1 MARFI
6 TGVRLHDYGR
16 GPLSELFAKAAR
28 DGFQSVQLALPK
40 ASDKVYSFADVT
52 DAVVEETRQAAAGTG
67 VSVAVMGCYVQL
79 GLDRE
84 EEREKNVATYLSQL
98 PVAAAMGALCIGM
111 ETTEMYHY
119 PAGTTHERGQYF
131 FCKSLEKILPEAER
145 LGVQVAMEPAWH
157 HSVGDVISAKRV
169 IDTMQS
175 PNLKVIFD
183 PANLVSWDKK
193 DDQQRIWD
201 AAGELIGDRII
212 VVHMKGMQF
221 SEDGTKF
228 AYTHFDDSCVDFEGA
243 FRMLR
248 QLPQTLPV
256 LREDA
261 DIAIVKEELAYM
273 KSFF

>member
-1 MARFI
+1 
-6 TGVRLHDYGR
+6 
-16 GPLSELFAKAAR
+16 
-28 DGFQSVQLALPK
+28 
-40 ASDKVYSFADVT
+40 
-52 DAVVEETRQAAAGTG
+52 
-67 VSVAVMGCYVQL
+67 
-79 GLDRE
+79 
-84 EEREKNVATYLSQL
+84 
-98 PVAAAMGALCIGM
+98 
-111 ETTEMYHY
+111 
-119 PAGTTHERGQYF
+119 
-131 FCKSLEKILPEAER
+131 
-145 LGVQVAMEPAWH
+145 MEPAWH
-157 HSVGDVISAKRV
+157 HSVGDVESAKRV
-169 IDTMQS
+169 IDAMGS

-183 PANLVSWDKK
+183 PANLVSWEKK

-221 SEDGTKF
+221 SDDGTRF
-228 AYTHFDDSCVDFEGA
+228 RYSHFDDSCVDFEGA

>member
-1 MARFI
+1 MARFL

-16 GPLSELFAKAAR
+16 GPLVDLFSKAKA
-28 DGFQSVQLALPK
+28 DGFDTVQLALPK
-40 ASDKVYSFADVT
+40 AAAGVSSFADVT
-52 DAVVEETRQAAAGTG
+52 PEVVAEVNAAIAATG
-67 VSVAVMGCYVQL
+67 VTVAVMGCYVQM
-79 GLDRE
+79 GIDDDVQ
-84 EEREKNVATYLSQL
+84 REKNVATYLSQL
-98 PVAAAMGALCIGM
+98 PNAAAMKALCIGS

-201 AAGELIGDRII
+201 QAGDLIGDRII

-221 SEDGTKF
+221 TPDGTKF